1 MLRFM
6 RNKILIPLLIL
17 GALASFFSFTYG
29 GDDNSTEARKEL
41 VLKSVMKA
49 INEAHFSPLPVD
61 DSLSNR
67 VYNKILT
74 NLDYEKKFF
83 TQKDIDELQK
93 YQYSIDD
100 EIKSGS
106 LEFFDKLNNIFSQRV
121 DEAES
126 YYKEALDKPFD
137 FTKEEEVNLNGEKIT
152 YAANKEALKE
162 YWRKYLKYRALAKY
176 VDLKDEQA
184 KKKENKDSVNAK
196 MKTDAELEVEARNAV
211 RKNQESYFKRLR
223 KIDDEDRFSLFIN
236 SITNSED
243 PHTDYLP
250 PADKKRFDEAMSGT
264 FFGIGA
270 QLKDDNGKIKI
281 AAIIAGSPCWKQG
294 DLKAGDE
301 IIKVAQGNAE
311 PVDIQGYDIEDA
323 VKLIRGEKGTEVR
336 LTVKKVNGAIQVIPI
351 IRGEVLLEDV
361 FAKSAVIKTDNGP
374 IGYIYLPEFY
384 SDFQHIDGRR
394 CAEDV
399 AVEVM
404 KLKNEGVKGIILDL
418 RYNGG
423 GSLSDVVD
431 MTGQFIDQGPVVQVK
446 SSGAPATTLVDA
458 QKGTLYDGPMIV
470 MVNQSSASA
479 SEIMA
484 AALQDYKRAVI
495 VGSPTY
501 GKGTVQKLLSLDN
514 MNRFSGA
521 ALADALKGVS
531 TEPIGSIKLTVQKFY
546 RVDGGSTQLKG
557 VTPDIIL
564 PDPYE
569 HIDIGERRDK
579 AALPWDEIPAAQY
592 MPFKNPVNVAPL
604 AAQSEKRVAA
614 NPTFNLIEEN
624 AVRLK
629 KQRDDDEFSLNE
641 KAYRAEMEEAN
652 ATSKKMEEL
661 EKKATTLN
669 IQNPKEDLARINMD
683 STTIIKNKEWL
694 KNLKKD
700 IYLAETVNIMNDLS
714 KQSMKVNMGTGMK

>member
-29 GDDNSTEARKEL
+29 GDDNGSESRKEL
-41 VLKSVMKA
+41 VLNSVMKA

-67 VYNKILT
+67 VYNKILM

-83 TQKDIDELQK
+83 TQQDIDQLKK
-93 YQYSIDD
+93 YQYAIDD
-100 EIKSGS
+100 QIKEGS
-106 LEFFDKLNNIFSQRV
+106 VEFFDKLNEIFSKRI
-121 DEAES
+121 DEAEG
-126 YYKEALDKPFD
+126 YYKELLDKPFD
-137 FTKEEEVNLNGEKIT
+137 FSKEEEVNLNGEKIA
-152 YAANKEALKE
+152 YSANETALKE
-162 YWRKYLKYRALAKY
+162 HWRKYLKYRVLAKY
-176 VDLKDEQA
+176 VDLKDDQQ

-196 MKTDAELEVEARNAV
+196 MKTDAELELEARNAV
-211 RKNQESYFKRLR
+211 RKNQEFYFKRLR
-223 KIDDEDRFSLFIN
+223 KIKDEDRFSLYIN

-270 QLKDDNGKIKI
+270 QLKDEDGKIKI

-294 DLKAGDE
+294 ELKAGDE

-311 PVDIQGYDIEDA
+311 PVDVQGYEIEDA

-336 LTVKKVNGAIQVIPI
+336 LTVKKVNGATQVIPI

-361 FAKSAVIKTDNGP
+361 FAKSAVIKSDIGP
-374 IGYIYLPEFY
+374 VGYIYLPEFY
-384 SDFQHIDGRR
+384 SDFQHINGRR

-399 AVEVM
+399 AIEVI
-404 KLKNEGVKGIILDL
+404 KLKQEGVKGIILDL

-446 SSGAPATTLVDA
+446 SSGMPATTLTDA

-470 MVNQSSASA
+470 MVNQNSASA

-484 AALQDYKRAVI
+484 AALQDYKRAVV
-495 VGSPTY
+495 VGSPTF
-501 GKGTVQKLLSLDN
+501 GKGTVQKLLSLDE

-521 ALADALKGVS
+521 TLADRLNGKT

-546 RVDGGSTQLKG
+546 RVNGGSTQLKG

-569 HIDIGERRDK
+569 HIDMGERRDK
-579 AALPWDEIPAAQY
+579 AALPWDEIPAAKY
-592 MPFKNPVNVAPL
+592 SVVPNPVKVAPL
-604 AAQSEKRVAA
+604 AEQSKKRVSN
-614 NPTFNLIEEN
+614 NPTFKLIEEN
-624 AVRLK
+624 ALRLK
-629 KQRDDDEFSLNE
+629 KQRDDNVYSLNE
-641 KAYRAEMEEAN
+641 AEYRKEMEEAN

-661 EKKATTLN
+661 EKNASMLS
-669 IQNPKEDLARINMD
+669 IVNPKEDMARINLD
-683 STTIIKNKEWL
+683 SSTIAKNTEWL

-700 IYLAETVNIMNDLS
+700 IYLAETVNILADLS